1 MDRRISSTKWS
12 KLAELN
18 GKPAPSEIK
27 IVPAIYPPFLKP
39 ARMSASGGG
48 LNRTLPDRQLLQL
61 TVHQAPHHEHDQKFS
76 KRSADIG
83 TRAKKIAAGVVLQ
96 DEEPRHANRKPHTPG
111 HFTCRY
117 APHIRSSVPNSS

>member
-39 ARMSASGGG
+39 ARMSASG
-48 LNRTLPDRQLLQL
+48 
-61 TVHQAPHHEHDQKFS
+61 
-76 KRSADIG
+76 
-83 TRAKKIAAGVVLQ
+83 
-96 DEEPRHANRKPHTPG
+96 RK
-111 HFTCRY
+111 
-117 APHIRSSVPNSS
+117 